1 MYLNKKTNLRLREYD
16 LEMIEQIVSRDRL
29 KYENESHFIRC
40 AILKLLR
47 EEAKRLK
54 IPYKTY

>member
-1 MYLNKKTNLRLREYD
+1 MISFLNDVRHTRIRREEGLR
-16 LEMIEQIVSRDRL
+16 IETVIQRRKD

-47 EEAKRLK
+47 EEGF
-54 IPYKTY
+54 